1 MCTFA
6 ADIQIL
12 IKSKQTMKRHL
23 LVLGLSLLCLGTMAD
38 DVQTVTIG
46 GSTVDKTVKQITF
59 DGDNVILHYAD
70 NSTDTQDMAVEV
82 KIAFDLS
89 TAIEYLGVETARDT
103 KIYNLRGQYMGDN
116 LQDLPVGVY
125 IQSGKKVIVK

>member
-70 NSTDTQDMAVEV
+70 NSTETQDMAVEV
-82 KIAFDLS
+82 KISFDLS
-89 TAIEYLGVETARDT
+89 TAIEYLGVETVKDA
-103 KIYNLRGQYMGDN
+103 KVYNLRGQYLGDN
-116 LQDLPVGVY
+116 LQDLPAGVY
-125 IQSGKKVIVK
+125 IQNGKKVIVK

>member
-1 MCTFA
+1 
-6 ADIQIL
+6 
-12 IKSKQTMKRHL
+12 MKRHL

-70 NSTDTQDMAVEV
+70 NSTETQDMAVEV
-82 KIAFDLS
+82 KISFDLS
-89 TAIEYLGVETARDT
+89 TAIEYLGVETVKDT

>member
-38 DVQTVTIG
+38 DVQTVTVG
-46 GSTVDKTVKQITF
+46 GSTVDKTVTQITF
-59 DGDNVILHYAD
+59 DGDDVILHFSD
-70 NSTDTQDMAVEV
+70 DSSDKWDMAAEV

-89 TAIEYLGVETARDT
+89 TAIEYLGVETVKDA
-103 KIYNLRGQYMGDN
+103 KVYNLRGQYLGDN
-116 LQDLPVGVY
+116 LQDLPAGVY
-125 IQSGKKVIVK
+125 IQNGKKVIVK

>member
-38 DVQTVTIG
+38 DVQTVTVG
-46 GSTVDKTVKQITF
+46 GSPVDKTVTQITF
-59 DGDNVILHYAD
+59 DGDDVILHFSD
-70 NSTDTQDMAVEV
+70 DSSDKWDMAAEV
-82 KIAFDLS
+82 KIAFDLF
-89 TAIEYLGVETARDT
+89 TAIEYLGVETVKDA
-103 KIYNLRGQYMGDN
+103 KVYNLRGQYLGDN
-116 LQDLPVGVY
+116 LQDLPAGVY
-125 IQSGKKVIVK
+125 IQNGKKVIVK